1 MGERRVRALVV
12 DDYADAA
19 ELLADVLRAKGY
31 DARTAHDG
39 RRAYEMAVE
48 FDPDVAFIDIG
59 LPVLDGYE
67 VARRFRSLPRG
78 TTLLLIALTGRAGS
92 VDRERSTQ
100 PGFNM
105 HLVKPIDLEKIE
117 SVLASLVPR

>member
-12 DDYADAA
+12 DDYADAG
-19 ELLADVLRAKGY
+19 ELLADVLREEGS
-31 DARTAHDG
+31 DARRAHDG
-39 RRAYEMAVE
+39 RRAYERAVDS
-48 FDPDVAFIDIG
+48 DPDVAFSDIG

-100 PGFNM
+100 AGFNM

-117 SVLASLVPR
+117 SVLAPLLPR

>member
-12 DDYADAA
+12 DDYADAG
-19 ELLADVLRAKGY
+19 ELLADVLREKGY

-100 PGFNM
+100 AGFNM
-105 HLVKPIDLEKIE
+105 LLLKPIDLAVDQ
-117 SVLASLVPR
+117 SGLGYL